1 MTTIDTAPSATATA
15 ARRVPRV
22 RAVLVAF
29 GAGVVLAA
37 LLAAA
42 GLYAY
47 DRAYLGRVLPGV
59 RVGGVDLSGLDRTA
73 AARRLDEAFAAMGNG
88 TVTLSGGTASETL
101 SYAELG
107 RRVDVAGLLERG
119 FAVGRSGSI
128 LDRAL
133 DDVRTAVSGA
143 DIAPAV
149 TVDVGAIE
157 RDVAAVAGREDR
169 PAVDASA
176 VPASAGFTTTPAV
189 AGSAVDRAAA
199 VAAIEAALVDPKA
212 PPDVH
217 VALTMT
223 TVSPAVTDDA
233 ANTARAQAA
242 AMAQDLVVAA
252 GSETWTLSG
261 DTIRTW
267 IRFAGTAGSYGPI
280 VDMPDLT
287 TALGPFAT
295 RIART
300 PKDAA
305 FLVGKGGLVVGVTAA
320 VVGRRLD
327 VNGTAAAVAAALAGR
342 AAGTLPPSETVAAA
356 LSLSQPKLSTATAAQ
371 SAPLMK
377 QISTWT
383 TYYIPGAHNGNS
395 ANITIPA
402 LAISGTVVAPR
413 EWFSFWKS
421 VGDVT
426 LAKGYTLGG
435 AIIDGKSVEGKTIGG
450 GICSTSTTLF
460 NAALRAGFEMG
471 ARENHYYYI
480 SRYPV
485 GLDATVFI
493 NDAGVAQDMTWR
505 NDTPYPVL
513 IKASTRPGVV
523 TFVLYSV
530 PTGRQ
535 VTFTQPI
542 IKNYQPSTTITQE
555 TTSLPPGQRE
565 QVEYE
570 AAGFDA
576 WVTRTVRDASGAVV
590 HDDTF
595 QSHYARVVG
604 LILVGAAKPPA

>member
-1 MTTIDTAPSATATA
+1 MTTIDTSPSATATA
-15 ARRVPRV
+15 ERRVPRV

-59 RVGGVDLSGLDRTA
+59 RVGGVDLSGLDRAA

-107 RRVDVAGLLERG
+107 RRVDVADLLERG

-149 TVDVGAIE
+149 SVDVGAIA

-189 AGSAVDRAAA
+189 AGSAVNRAAA

-212 PPDVH
+212 PTAVH

-223 TVSPAVTDDA
+223 TVAPAVTDGA
-233 ANTARAQAA
+233 ANSARAQAA
-242 AMAQDLVVAA
+242 AMAQDLVIAA
-252 GSETWTLSG
+252 GSETWTLTG
-261 DTIRTW
+261 ETIRTW

-287 TALGPFAT
+287 AALGPFAT
-295 RIART
+295 RIARA
-300 PKDAA
+300 PKDAS

-342 AAGTLPPSETVAAA
+342 AAGALPPGETVAAA

-383 TYYIPGAHNGNS
+383 TYYVPGAHNGNS

-402 LAISGTVVAPR
+402 LAISGTVVAPG

-523 TFVLYSV
+523 TFALYSV

-542 IKNYQPSTTITQE
+542 VKNYLPSTTITQE